1 MPQENISNLVRS
13 WNLMSGWATG
23 PVTQDKLAPEQYG
36 RVLTLFNHTWREEVV
51 GTNFNWGSQNFS
63 VYLPES
69 LYVVSSIYLKI
80 QLPAI
85 GNGAVYKKFPGIYC
99 LDTIRLMSNGTELY
113 TANVNLF
120 LHDYLESLSDEA
132 LKCFGNAYLG
142 REDSATGDA
151 RTVMIPILLPNSSY
165 MGRAGGN
172 HGHGIFPCFLGQSRL
187 EIQLTAN
194 PGTYPA
200 ADPSQPATSISGRC
214 SLMYHQCE
222 MTEAARGSYSDLRGL
237 YSIVNRRFTELTSGW
252 QHYSEANAVVHYN
265 QYQPQGTVTEV
276 LFIASA
282 YADSDDSKHNEEYI
296 LPTSITVTVDSIVVK
311 SLDTPEKVKAE
322 LWTNGFVEN
331 STFKSPGRM
340 CFACHA
346 AQSDHLFSGGYN
358 MQLASNV
365 DFSFTFAEAVRYKIV
380 AVQIQ
385 RVSIDAVGKIRA
397 SLT

>member
-36 RVLTLFNHTWREEVV
+36 RILTLFNHTWREEVV
-51 GTNFNWGSQNFS
+51 GTNFDWGSQSFS

-80 QLPAI
+80 RLPAI
-85 GNGAVYKKFPGIYC
+85 GSGGVYKAFPGIYC
-99 LDTIRLMSNGTELY
+99 LKSIRLMSNGTELY
-113 TANVNLF
+113 TADCNLF
-120 LHDYLESLSDEA
+120 FHDYLESLSDEA
-132 LKCFGNAYLG
+132 LEVFGDAYLG
-142 REDSATGDA
+142 REDAPSSEA

-187 EIQLTAN
+187 ELQLTMNA
-194 PGTYPA
+194 GTFPA
-200 ADPSQPATSISGRC
+200 ADPSKPATSISNRC

-252 QHYSEANAVVHYN
+252 QEYAEANAVVHYN

-276 LFIASA
+276 LFIATA
-282 YADSDDSKHNEEYI
+282 WDADESKHDAAYI
-296 LPTSITVTVDSIVVK
+296 QPTSITVTVDSIVVK

-322 LWTNGFVEN
+322 LWTNGFVPN
-331 STFKSPGRM
+331 GTFKSPGRM
-340 CFACHA
+340 CFASHA
-346 AQSDHLFSGGYN
+346 SQSDHLFSGGYN

-365 DFSFTFAEAVRYKIV
+365 DFSFTFASPVRYKIV